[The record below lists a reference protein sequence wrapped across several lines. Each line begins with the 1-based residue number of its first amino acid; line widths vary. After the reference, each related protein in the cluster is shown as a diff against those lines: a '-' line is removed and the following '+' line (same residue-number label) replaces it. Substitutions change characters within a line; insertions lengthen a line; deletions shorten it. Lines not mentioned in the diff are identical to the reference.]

1 MEKTKHLDKIANK
14 YHETKDPYYKD
25 LWYKLVK
32 EFANGTNNFKR
43 RTVSIN
49 SCHKA
54 MMEHIHLLE
63 PSAITCM
70 DLCELLRL
78 KLTGY
83 VDSINLHIMND
94 NSGSLVGC
102 MCR

>member
-1 MEKTKHLDKIANK
+1 MELIILNDGLYQLI
-14 YHETKDPYYKD
+14 P
-25 LWYKLVK
+25 
-32 EFANGTNNFKR
+32 
-43 RTVSIN
+43 VS
-49 SCHKA
+49 KA

-63 PSAITCM
+63 PSAINCM

-78 KLTGY
+78 TLTGY

-94 NSGSLVGC
+94 GSGSLIGC

>member
-49 SCHKA
+49 SCIKSNDGTYTFVGTFSDNVHGPVRTTSSEVDGIRRFHKPTHH
-54 MMEHIHLLE
+54 E
-63 PSAITCM
+63 
-70 DLCELLRL
+70 
-78 KLTGY
+78 
-83 VDSINLHIMND
+83 
-94 NSGSLVGC
+94 
-102 MCR
+102 